1 MDHQLISKYLLG
13 NATEEEVERIFQ
25 WIDASPKNKKVFIQF
40 KKAWALGAKSDEDSQ
55 LAWKELESKL
65 GKNKRESGF
74 SGLIM
79 YAAIFLLL
87 VGIGFFLTQQNANS
101 DLPVIDENAITLQL
115 GNGNI
120 EVITEDGEQ
129 TFFDKKGKLLG
140 TKKGNVLNY
149 NSIANDLPS
158 SLPIYNELT
167 IPYGKTFKLVLSD
180 GTTIHLNAGSS
191 IKYPVKFIKGS
202 QREVFLKG
210 EAFFDVVK
218 NADQPFVVNVNKLNV
233 RVLGTKFNV
242 SSYPEDK
249 NINTVLVEGSVALHD
264 KDDAYNTSTAV
275 LLEPGYKGE
284 WNPDSKETSVAK
296 VDTNE
301 YTGWVEGRMIFR
313 NTPFK
318 IIRKKLERH
327 YNISIKNNN
336 KILEE
341 RTYNAVFDIE
351 SIEQVLRTLN
361 EIYSIEYTI
370 DQDEIVIN

>member
-1 MDHQLISKYLLG
+1 M
-13 NATEEEVERIFQ
+13 ERIFQ
-25 WIDASPKNKKVFIQF
+25 WIDDSPENKRVFIQF

-55 LAWKELESKL
+55 LVWKALESKL
-65 GKNKRESGF
+65 DNNKSNPGF

-87 VGIGFFLTQQNANS
+87 VGLGYFFTQQKSNS
-101 DLPVIDENAITLQL
+101 DLPIIDENAITLQL

-120 EVITEDGEQ
+120 QVITEDGEQ
-129 TFFDKKGKLLG
+129 TFVDKKGKLIG
-140 TKKGNVLNY
+140 TQKGNVLNY
-149 NSIANDLPS
+149 KSVANDLDTS
-158 SLPIYNELT
+158 KPIFNELS

-191 IKYPVKFIKGS
+191 IKYPVKFIEGA

-210 EAFFDVVK
+210 EAFFDVIK
-218 NADQPFVVNVNKLNV
+218 NSNQPFVVNVNELNV

-249 NINTVLVEGSVALHD
+249 NINTVLVEGSVALHNND
-264 KDDAYNTSTAV
+264 YAYNASTAV

>member
-1 MDHQLISKYLLG
+1 MDHHLISKYLLG
-13 NATEEEVERIFQ
+13 KATEEEVERIFQ
-25 WIDASPKNKKVFIQF
+25 WIDASPENKRVFIQY
-40 KKAWALGAKSDEDSQ
+40 KKAWALGAKSDEDNQ
-55 LAWKELESKL
+55 LAWRELESKL
-65 GKNKRESGF
+65 DNNPKPGF
-74 SGLIM
+74 SGFMM
-79 YAAIFLLL
+79 YAAILVFLI
-87 VGIGFFLTQQNANS
+87 GIGYFFTQQKSNS
-101 DLPVIDENAITLQL
+101 NLPSIDKNAITLEL

-120 EVITEDGEQ
+120 QIITEDGES
-129 TFFDKKGKLLG
+129 TIVDKKGKLVGLQ
-140 TKKGNVLNY
+140 KGNVLNY
-149 NSIANDLPS
+149 NSVTSDLDS
-158 SLPIYNELT
+158 SKPIYNELT

-191 IKYPVKFIKGS
+191 IKYPVKFIEGT

-210 EAFFDVVK
+210 EAFFDVIK
-218 NADQPFVVNVNKLNV
+218 NANHPFVVNVNDLNV

-242 SSYPEDK
+242 SSYPEDR

-264 KDDAYNTSTAV
+264 KDDTYNASTAF

-284 WNPDSKETSVAK
+284 WNPDSKETTMSK

-301 YTGWVEGRMIFR
+301 YTSWIEGRMIFR
-313 NTPFK
+313 NAPFK
-318 IIRKKLERH
+318 IIRKKLERK
-327 YNISIKNNN
+327 YNVSIKNNN

-370 DQDEIVIN
+370 DKNEIIIN

>member
-1 MDHQLISKYLLG
+1 MDHHLISKYLLG

-25 WIDASPKNKKVFIQF
+25 WIDDSPENKSVFIQF

-55 LAWKELESKL
+55 LAWKALESKL
-65 GKNKRESGF
+65 DNNKSKPRF
-74 SGLIM
+74 SRLIM

-87 VGIGFFLTQQNANS
+87 LGIGYFFTQQKSNS
-101 DLPVIDENAITLQL
+101 DLPIIHENAITLQL

-120 EVITEDGEQ
+120 QVITEDGEQ
-129 TFFDKKGKLLG
+129 TFVDKKGKLVG
-140 TKKGNVLNY
+140 TQKGNVLNY
-149 NSIANDLPS
+149 KSVANDLS
-158 SLPIYNELT
+158 SSTPIYNELT

-191 IKYPVKFIKGS
+191 IKYPVKFIEGA

-218 NADQPFVVNVNKLNV
+218 NVNQPFVVNVNELNV

-249 NINTVLVEGSVALHD
+249 NINTVLVEGSVALHE
-264 KDDAYNTSTAV
+264 KGDAYNASTAF

-284 WNPDSKETSVAK
+284 WNPDSKATIVAK

-327 YNISIKNNN
+327 YNVSIINNN
-336 KILEE
+336 EILEE
-341 RTYNAVFDIE
+341 KTYNAVFDVE

-361 EIYSIEYTI
+361 EIYSIEYII
-370 DQDEIVIN
+370 DQNEIVIN

>member
-1 MDHQLISKYLLG
+1 MDHHLISKYLLG
-13 NATEEEVERIFQ
+13 KATEEEVERIFQ
-25 WIDASPKNKKVFIQF
+25 WIDASPENKRVFIQF
-40 KKAWALGAKSDEDSQ
+40 KKAWALGDKSDEDNQ
-55 LAWKELESKL
+55 LAWRELESKL
-65 GKNKRESGF
+65 DNKPKPGF
-74 SGLIM
+74 SGFMM
-79 YAAIFLLL
+79 YAAILVFLI
-87 VGIGFFLTQQNANS
+87 GIGYFFTQQKSNS
-101 DLPVIDENAITLQL
+101 NLPSIDKNAITLEL

-120 EVITEDGEQ
+120 QIITEDGES
-129 TFFDKKGKLLG
+129 TIVDKKGKLVG
-140 TKKGNVLNY
+140 IQKGNILNY
-149 NSIANDLPS
+149 NSVTSDLDS
-158 SLPIYNELT
+158 SKPIYNELT
-167 IPYGKTFKLVLSD
+167 IPYGKSFKLVLSD

-191 IKYPVKFIKGS
+191 IKYPVKFIEGA

-218 NADQPFVVNVNKLNV
+218 NARHPFVVNVNDLNV

-242 SSYPEDK
+242 SSYPEDR

-264 KDDAYNTSTAV
+264 KDDTYNASTAF

-284 WNPDSKETSVAK
+284 WNPDSKETTMSK

-301 YTGWVEGRMIFR
+301 YTSWIEGRMIFR
-313 NTPFK
+313 NAPFR
-318 IIRKKLERH
+318 IIRKKLERK
-327 YNISIKNNN
+327 YNVSIKNNN

-370 DQDEIVIN
+370 DKNEIIIN

>member
-1 MDHQLISKYLLG
+1 MDHHLISKYLLG
-13 NATEEEVERIFQ
+13 KATEEEVERIFQ
-25 WIDASPKNKKVFIQF
+25 WIDASPENKRVFIQF
-40 KKAWALGAKSDEDSQ
+40 KKAWALGDKSDEDNQ
-55 LAWKELESKL
+55 LAWRELESKL
-65 GKNKRESGF
+65 DNKPKPGF
-74 SGLIM
+74 SGFMM
-79 YAAIFLLL
+79 YAAILVFLI
-87 VGIGFFLTQQNANS
+87 GIGYFFTQQKSNS
-101 DLPVIDENAITLQL
+101 NLPSIDKNVITLEL

-120 EVITEDGEQ
+120 QIITEDGES
-129 TFFDKKGKLLG
+129 TIVDKKGKLVG
-140 TKKGNVLNY
+140 IQKGNILNY
-149 NSIANDLPS
+149 NSVTSDLDS
-158 SLPIYNELT
+158 SKPIYNELT
-167 IPYGKTFKLVLSD
+167 IPYGKSFKLVLSD

-191 IKYPVKFIKGS
+191 IKYPVKFIEGA

-218 NADQPFVVNVNKLNV
+218 NARHPFVVNVNDLNV

-242 SSYPEDK
+242 SSYPEDR

-264 KDDAYNTSTAV
+264 KDDTYNASTAF

-284 WNPDSKETSVAK
+284 WNPDSKETTMSK

-301 YTGWVEGRMIFR
+301 YTSWIEGRMIFR
-313 NTPFK
+313 NAPFR
-318 IIRKKLERH
+318 IIRKKLERK
-327 YNISIKNNN
+327 YNVSIKNNN

-370 DQDEIVIN
+370 DKNEIIIN

>member
-1 MDHQLISKYLLG
+1 MDHHLISKYLLG
-13 NATEEEVERIFQ
+13 KATEEEVERIFQ
-25 WIDASPKNKKVFIQF
+25 WIDASPENKRVFIQF
-40 KKAWALGAKSDEDSQ
+40 KKAWAMGAKSDEDNQ
-55 LAWKELESKL
+55 LAWRELESKL
-65 GKNKRESGF
+65 DNNPKPGF
-74 SGLIM
+74 SGFMM
-79 YAAIFLLL
+79 YAAILVFLI
-87 VGIGFFLTQQNANS
+87 GIGYFFTQQKSNS
-101 DLPVIDENAITLQL
+101 NLPSIDKNAITLEL

-120 EVITEDGEQ
+120 QIITEDGES
-129 TFFDKKGKLLG
+129 TIVDKKGKLVGLQ
-140 TKKGNVLNY
+140 KGNVLNY
-149 NSIANDLPS
+149 NSVTSDLDS
-158 SLPIYNELT
+158 SKPIYNELT

-191 IKYPVKFIKGS
+191 IKYPVKFIEGT

-210 EAFFDVVK
+210 EAFFDVIK
-218 NADQPFVVNVNKLNV
+218 NANHPFVVNVNDLNV

-242 SSYPEDK
+242 SSYPEDR

-264 KDDAYNTSTAV
+264 KDDTYNASTAF

-284 WNPDSKETSVAK
+284 WNPDSKETTMSK

-301 YTGWVEGRMIFR
+301 YTSWIEGRMIFR
-313 NTPFK
+313 NAPFK
-318 IIRKKLERH
+318 IIRKKLERK
-327 YNISIKNNN
+327 YNVSIKNNN

-370 DQDEIVIN
+370 DKNEIIIN

>member
-1 MDHQLISKYLLG
+1 MDHHLISKYLLG
-13 NATEEEVERIFQ
+13 KATEEEVERIFQ
-25 WIDASPKNKKVFIQF
+25 WIDASPENKRVFIQC
-40 KKAWALGAKSDEDSQ
+40 KKAWALGAKSDEDNQ
-55 LAWKELESKL
+55 LAWRELESKL
-65 GKNKRESGF
+65 DNNPKPGF
-74 SGLIM
+74 SGFMM
-79 YAAIFLLL
+79 YAAILVFLI
-87 VGIGFFLTQQNANS
+87 GIGYFFTQQKSNS
-101 DLPVIDENAITLQL
+101 NLPSIDKNAITLEL

-120 EVITEDGEQ
+120 QIITEDGES
-129 TFFDKKGKLLG
+129 TIVDKKGKLVG
-140 TKKGNVLNY
+140 IQKGNVLNY
-149 NSIANDLPS
+149 NSVTSDLDS
-158 SLPIYNELT
+158 SKPIYNELT

-191 IKYPVKFIKGS
+191 IKYPVKFIEGT

-210 EAFFDVVK
+210 EAFFDVIK
-218 NADQPFVVNVNKLNV
+218 NANHPFVVNVNDLNV

-242 SSYPEDK
+242 SSYPEDR

-264 KDDAYNTSTAV
+264 KDDTYNASTAF

-284 WNPDSKETSVAK
+284 WNPDSKETTMSK

-301 YTGWVEGRMIFR
+301 YTSWIEGRMIFR
-313 NTPFK
+313 NAPFK
-318 IIRKKLERH
+318 IIRKKLERK
-327 YNISIKNNN
+327 YNVSIKNNN

-370 DQDEIVIN
+370 DKNEIIIN

>member
-1 MDHQLISKYLLG
+1 M
-13 NATEEEVERIFQ
+13 ERIFQ
-25 WIDASPKNKKVFIQF
+25 WIDDSPENKRVFIQF

-55 LAWKELESKL
+55 LAWKALESKL
-65 GKNKRESGF
+65 DNNKSKPGF

-87 VGIGFFLTQQNANS
+87 VGLGYFFTQQKSNS
-101 DLPVIDENAITLQL
+101 DLPIIDENAITLQL
-115 GNGNI
+115 GNGI
-120 EVITEDGEQ
+120 IQVITEDGEQ
-129 TFFDKKGKLLG
+129 TFVDKKGKLIG
-140 TKKGNVLNY
+140 TQKGNVLNY
-149 NSIANDLPS
+149 KSVANDLDTS
-158 SLPIYNELT
+158 KPIYNELS

-191 IKYPVKFIKGS
+191 IKYPVKFIEGA
-202 QREVFLKG
+202 QREVFLNG
-210 EAFFDVVK
+210 EAFFDVIK
-218 NADQPFVVNVNKLNV
+218 NSNQPFVVNVNKLNV

-264 KDDAYNTSTAV
+264 KDYAYNASTAV

>member
-1 MDHQLISKYLLG
+1 MDHHLISKYLLG
-13 NATEEEVERIFQ
+13 KATEEEVERIFQ
-25 WIDASPKNKKVFIQF
+25 WIDASPENKRVFIQC
-40 KKAWALGAKSDEDSQ
+40 KKAWALGAKSDEDNQ
-55 LAWKELESKL
+55 LAWRELESKL
-65 GKNKRESGF
+65 DNNPKPGF
-74 SGLIM
+74 SGFMM
-79 YAAIFLLL
+79 YAAILVFLI
-87 VGIGFFLTQQNANS
+87 GIGYFFTQQKSNS
-101 DLPVIDENAITLQL
+101 NLPSIDKNAITLEL

-120 EVITEDGEQ
+120 QIITEDGES
-129 TFFDKKGKLLG
+129 TIVDKKGKLVG
-140 TKKGNVLNY
+140 IQKGNVLNY
-149 NSIANDLPS
+149 NSVTIDLDS
-158 SLPIYNELT
+158 SKPIYNELT

-191 IKYPVKFIKGS
+191 IKYPVKFIEGT

-210 EAFFDVVK
+210 EAFFDVIK
-218 NADQPFVVNVNKLNV
+218 NANHPFVVNVNDLNV

-242 SSYPEDK
+242 SSYPEDR

-264 KDDAYNTSTAV
+264 KDDTYNASTAF

-284 WNPDSKETSVAK
+284 WNPDSKETTMSK

-301 YTGWVEGRMIFR
+301 YTSWIEGRMIFR
-313 NTPFK
+313 NAPFK
-318 IIRKKLERH
+318 IIRKKLERK
-327 YNISIKNNN
+327 YNVSIKNNN

-370 DQDEIVIN
+370 DKNEIIIN

>member
-1 MDHQLISKYLLG
+1 MDHHLISKYLLG
-13 NATEEEVERIFQ
+13 KATEEEVERIFQ
-25 WIDASPKNKKVFIQF
+25 WIDASPENKRVFIQF
-40 KKAWALGAKSDEDSQ
+40 KKAWALGDKSDEDNQ
-55 LAWKELESKL
+55 LAWRELESKL
-65 GKNKRESGF
+65 DNKPKPGF
-74 SGLIM
+74 SGFMM
-79 YAAIFLLL
+79 YAAILVFLI
-87 VGIGFFLTQQNANS
+87 GIGYFFTQQKSNS
-101 DLPVIDENAITLQL
+101 NLPSIDKNAITLEL

-120 EVITEDGEQ
+120 QIITEDGES
-129 TFFDKKGKLLG
+129 TIVDKKGKLVGLQ
-140 TKKGNVLNY
+140 KGNVLNY
-149 NSIANDLPS
+149 NSVTSDLDS
-158 SLPIYNELT
+158 SKPIYNELT

-191 IKYPVKFIKGS
+191 IKYPVKFIEGT

-210 EAFFDVVK
+210 EAFFDVIK
-218 NADQPFVVNVNKLNV
+218 NANHPFVVNVNDLNV

-242 SSYPEDK
+242 SSYPEDR

-264 KDDAYNTSTAV
+264 KDDTYNASTAF

-284 WNPDSKETSVAK
+284 WNPDSKETTMSK

-301 YTGWVEGRMIFR
+301 YTSWIEGRMIFR
-313 NTPFK
+313 NAPFK
-318 IIRKKLERH
+318 IIRKKLERK
-327 YNISIKNNN
+327 YNVSIKNNN

-370 DQDEIVIN
+370 DKNEIIIN

>member
-1 MDHQLISKYLLG
+1 MDHHLISKYLLG
-13 NATEEEVERIFQ
+13 KATEEEVERIFQ
-25 WIDASPKNKKVFIQF
+25 WIDASPENKRVFIQY
-40 KKAWALGAKSDEDSQ
+40 KKAWALGDKSDEDNQ
-55 LAWKELESKL
+55 LAWRELESKL
-65 GKNKRESGF
+65 DNKPKPGF
-74 SGLIM
+74 SGFMM
-79 YAAIFLLL
+79 YAAILVFLI
-87 VGIGFFLTQQNANS
+87 GIGYFFTQQKSNS
-101 DLPVIDENAITLQL
+101 NLPSIDKNAITLEL

-120 EVITEDGEQ
+120 QIITEDGES
-129 TFFDKKGKLLG
+129 TIVDKKGKLVGLQ
-140 TKKGNVLNY
+140 KGNVLNY
-149 NSIANDLPS
+149 NSVTSDLDS
-158 SLPIYNELT
+158 SKPIYNELT

-191 IKYPVKFIKGS
+191 IKYPVKFIEGT

-210 EAFFDVVK
+210 EAFFDVIK
-218 NADQPFVVNVNKLNV
+218 NANHPFVVNVNDLNV

-242 SSYPEDK
+242 SSYPEDR

-264 KDDAYNTSTAV
+264 KDDTYNASTAF

-284 WNPDSKETSVAK
+284 WNPDSKETTMSK

-301 YTGWVEGRMIFR
+301 YTSWIEGRMIFR
-313 NTPFK
+313 NAPFK
-318 IIRKKLERH
+318 IIRKKLERK
-327 YNISIKNNN
+327 YNVSIKNNN

-370 DQDEIVIN
+370 DKNEIIIN

>member
-1 MDHQLISKYLLG
+1 MDHHLISKYLLG
-13 NATEEEVERIFQ
+13 KATEEEVERIFQ
-25 WIDASPKNKKVFIQF
+25 WIDASPENKRVFIQY
-40 KKAWALGAKSDEDSQ
+40 KKAWALGAKSDEDNQ
-55 LAWKELESKL
+55 LAWRELESKL
-65 GKNKRESGF
+65 DNKPKPGF
-74 SGLIM
+74 SGFMM
-79 YAAIFLLL
+79 YAAILVFLI
-87 VGIGFFLTQQNANS
+87 GIGYFFTQQKSNS
-101 DLPVIDENAITLQL
+101 NLPSIDKNAITLEL

-120 EVITEDGEQ
+120 QIITEDGES
-129 TFFDKKGKLLG
+129 TIVDKKGKLVGLQ
-140 TKKGNVLNY
+140 KGNVLNY
-149 NSIANDLPS
+149 NSVTSDLDS
-158 SLPIYNELT
+158 SKPIYNELT

-191 IKYPVKFIKGS
+191 IKYPVKFIEGT

-210 EAFFDVVK
+210 EAFFDVIK
-218 NADQPFVVNVNKLNV
+218 NANHPFVVNVNDLNV

-242 SSYPEDK
+242 SSYPEDR

-264 KDDAYNTSTAV
+264 KDDTYNASTAF

-284 WNPDSKETSVAK
+284 WNPDSKETTMSK

-301 YTGWVEGRMIFR
+301 YTSWIEGRMIFR
-313 NTPFK
+313 NAPFK
-318 IIRKKLERH
+318 IIRKKLERK
-327 YNISIKNNN
+327 YNVSIKNNN

-370 DQDEIVIN
+370 DKNEIIIN

>member
-1 MDHQLISKYLLG
+1 MDHHLISKYLLG
-13 NATEEEVERIFQ
+13 KATEEEVERIFQ
-25 WIDASPKNKKVFIQF
+25 WIDASPENKRVFIQF
-40 KKAWALGAKSDEDSQ
+40 KKAWALGDKSDEDNQ
-55 LAWKELESKL
+55 LAWRELESKL
-65 GKNKRESGF
+65 DNNPKPGF
-74 SGLIM
+74 SGFMM
-79 YAAIFLLL
+79 YAAILVFLI
-87 VGIGFFLTQQNANS
+87 GIGYFFTQQKSNS
-101 DLPVIDENAITLQL
+101 NLPSIDKNAITLEL

-120 EVITEDGEQ
+120 QIITEDGES
-129 TFFDKKGKLLG
+129 TIVDKKGKLVGLQ
-140 TKKGNVLNY
+140 KGNVLNY
-149 NSIANDLPS
+149 NSVTSDLDS
-158 SLPIYNELT
+158 SKPIYNELT

-191 IKYPVKFIKGS
+191 IKYPVKFIEGT

-210 EAFFDVVK
+210 EAFFDVIK
-218 NADQPFVVNVNKLNV
+218 NANHPFVVNVNDLNV

-242 SSYPEDK
+242 SSYPEDR

-264 KDDAYNTSTAV
+264 KDDTYNASTAF

-284 WNPDSKETSVAK
+284 WNPDSKETTMSK

-301 YTGWVEGRMIFR
+301 YTSWIEGRMIFR
-313 NTPFK
+313 NAPFK
-318 IIRKKLERH
+318 IIRKKLERK
-327 YNISIKNNN
+327 YNVSIKNNN

-370 DQDEIVIN
+370 DKNEIIIN

>member
-1 MDHQLISKYLLG
+1 MDHHLISKYLLG
-13 NATEEEVERIFQ
+13 KATEEEVERIFQ
-25 WIDASPKNKKVFIQF
+25 WIDASPENKRVFIQF
-40 KKAWALGAKSDEDSQ
+40 KKAWAMGAKSDEDNQ
-55 LAWKELESKL
+55 LAWRELESKL
-65 GKNKRESGF
+65 DNKPKPGF
-74 SGLIM
+74 SGFMM
-79 YAAIFLLL
+79 YAAILVFLI
-87 VGIGFFLTQQNANS
+87 GIGYFFTQQKSNS
-101 DLPVIDENAITLQL
+101 NLPSIDKNAITLEL

-120 EVITEDGEQ
+120 QIITEDGES
-129 TFFDKKGKLLG
+129 TIVDKKGKLVG
-140 TKKGNVLNY
+140 IQKGNVLNY
-149 NSIANDLPS
+149 NSVTSDLDS
-158 SLPIYNELT
+158 SKPIYNELT

-191 IKYPVKFIKGS
+191 IKYPVKFIEGT

-210 EAFFDVVK
+210 EAFFDVIK
-218 NADQPFVVNVNKLNV
+218 NANHPFVVNVNDLNV

-242 SSYPEDK
+242 SSYPEDR

-264 KDDAYNTSTAV
+264 KDDTYNASTAF

-284 WNPDSKETSVAK
+284 WNPDSKETTMSK

-301 YTGWVEGRMIFR
+301 YTSWIEGRMIFR
-313 NTPFK
+313 NAPFK
-318 IIRKKLERH
+318 IIRKKLERK
-327 YNISIKNNN
+327 YNVSIKNNN

-370 DQDEIVIN
+370 DKNEIIIN